1 MVEASSRTDHDPA
14 GIPPDHA
21 SLGRDLRRSHRLR
34 GIFRR
39 LRHGDVAFVGPVTET
54 PDSRE
59 ALARDVV
66 IVGSGSLVG
75 LFVDAGAVDEYRLR
89 VFPTATG
96 ASRRLF
102 REEVRLD
109 LAGTERM
116 GPTVLTIYMPGA

>member
-1 MVEASSRTDHDPA
+1 PA

-21 SLGRDLRRSHRLR
+21 SSLRDPRGSHGLR
-34 GIFRR
+34 GVFPRP
-39 LRHGDVAFVGPVTET
+39 RHGDVAFFCPVTEM

-59 ALARDVV
+59 ALARDDVV

-96 ASRRLF
+96 ASRRPF

-109 LAGTERM
+109 PAGTERM